1 MKLLVTGI
9 CGFVGSQ
16 LSEAL
21 LQRLPG
27 LEITGIDN
35 LSRRGSELNLAHLK
49 RLGCRVVHGDI
60 RLPEDLAELPRVD
73 WVLDCAA
80 IPTVL
85 AGITGGTAQLI
96 GNNLTGTLHL
106 LEKCRREGAG
116 LVILSSSRVYSIRAL
131 CALPLLR
138 TPGRFEVDPTAAL
151 PAGFSVVGVSES
163 FSTEAPVSLY
173 GATKLASELMAVEYG
188 SAFGFPVRINRCG
201 VIAGPGQLGRID
213 QGVFSYWVYQWI
225 QGKPLRYIG
234 FGGDGSQVRD
244 FISPSDLVGLI
255 ALQLEDPT
263 RAAPPILNVG
273 GGKDRSLSLREL
285 SAFCERALPGHRE
298 VGSTPETR
306 PFDIP
311 YYVTDAGAVA
321 RHWNW
326 RPQEP
331 AETTLEAIVRWARDH
346 GDRLASFD

>member
-16 LSEAL
+16 LSETL
-21 LQRLPG
+21 LGRFSG

-35 LSRRGSELNLAHLK
+35 LSRRGSELNLARLK
-49 RLGCRVVHGDI
+49 RLGCRVLHGDI
-60 RLPEDLAELPRVD
+60 RLPEDLAELPQVD

-85 AGITGGTAQLI
+85 AGLTGGAAQLI

-106 LEKCRREGAG
+106 LEKCRRERAG
-116 LVILSSSRVYSIRAL
+116 LIILSSSRVYSIRAL

-138 TPGRFEVDPTAAL
+138 TPVRLEVDTGAPF
-151 PAGFSVVGVSES
+151 PVGFSAAGISES

-188 SAFGFPVRINRCG
+188 HAFGFPVRINRCG
-201 VIAGPGQLGRID
+201 VIAGPGQFGRID
-213 QGVFSYWVYQWI
+213 QGIFSYWVYQWL
-225 QGKPLRYIG
+225 QGKPLSYIG
-234 FGGDGSQVRD
+234 FGGDGLQVRD
-244 FISPSDLVGLI
+244 FISPRDLAELV
-255 ALQLEDPT
+255 ALQLEDPA
-263 RAAPPILNVG
+263 RAAPAILNVG

-285 SAFCERALPGHRE
+285 SAFCGRALSSHRQI
-298 VGSTPETR
+298 GSVPETR

-311 YYVTDAGAVA
+311 YYVTDCGAVA
-321 RHWNW
+321 RHWSW

-331 AETTLEAIVRWARDH
+331 AETTLEAIVRWASDH
-346 GDRLASFD
+346 RDRLASFD